1 MKLAEIQQ
9 ALRRAG
15 FDGWLFCDF
24 HHRDLMAYRIL
35 GLDPSGITSRR
46 WYYFIPA
53 EGEPVKL
60 SHRVEPRKLDPL
72 PGKQAF
78 FLAWTEL
85 HDGLRAALGA
95 PKRIAMQYSAMNAI
109 PYVSVV
115 DAGTIELVRSFGHEI
130 VSSADL
136 VQEFE
141 AVIDEEGYRSH
152 VEAGEKVQQV
162 KDEAFAMMADALR
175 RGTALTE
182 FGVKEHVMARF
193 EAMGMTCEGESPII
207 GFNDHPSD
215 PHFEPTRENAY
226 TLKPGDTIL
235 VDVWARRKDPP
246 GIYYDIT
253 WCGFA
258 GKEPP
263 AQYVEIFRVVRDA
276 RDAALEFVRARFAA
290 GKPVHGWEVDDACRG
305 VVVAAGYGKQFLH
318 RTGHSIGIKVH
329 GNGVNIDNL
338 ETRDERLLV
347 PGICFSIEPGIY
359 LAGKMAARSEIDVF
373 ITPSGKVEVAG
384 TMQKDLVL
392 LG

>member
-1 MKLAEIQQ
+1 MNLSAIQQ
-9 ALRRAG
+9 SLRKAG
-15 FDGWLFCDF
+15 VDGWLFCDF

-35 GLDPSGITSRR
+35 GLDTAGFTSRR
-46 WYYFIPA
+46 WFYFVPTD
-53 EGEPVKL
+53 GEPVKL

-72 PGKQAF
+72 PGRQEF

-85 HDGLRAALGA
+85 HEQLRAALGG
-95 PKRIAMQYSAMNAI
+95 PKRIAMQYSPLNAI

-115 DAGTIELVRSFGHEI
+115 DAGTVELVRSFGHEV

-141 AVIDEEGYRSH
+141 AVIDDAGYRSH
-152 VEAGEKVQQV
+152 VEAGEWVQQV
-162 KDEAFAMMADALR
+162 KDEAFAMMGDALR
-175 RGTALTE
+175 AGKKVTE
-182 FGVKEHVMARF
+182 FEVKEHVLARF
-193 EAMGMTCEGESPII
+193 EALGVTCETETPII

-215 PHFEPTRENAY
+215 PHFEPKQANTY
-226 TLKPGDTIL
+226 TLKYGDTIL
-235 VDVWARRKDPP
+235 VDVWARRKDPV

-263 AQYVEIFRVVRDA
+263 AQYVEIFGVVRDA
-276 RDAALEFVRARFAA
+276 RDAALEFVRQRYAA
-290 GKPVHGWEVDDACRG
+290 GKPVHGWEVDDACRN

-347 PGICFSIEPGIY
+347 PGICFSVEPGIY
-359 LAGKMAARSEIDVF
+359 LAGKMAVRSEIDVF
-373 ITPSGKVEVAG
+373 ITPAGKVEVSG
-384 TMQKDLVL
+384 PMQKELVL
-392 LG
+392 VG